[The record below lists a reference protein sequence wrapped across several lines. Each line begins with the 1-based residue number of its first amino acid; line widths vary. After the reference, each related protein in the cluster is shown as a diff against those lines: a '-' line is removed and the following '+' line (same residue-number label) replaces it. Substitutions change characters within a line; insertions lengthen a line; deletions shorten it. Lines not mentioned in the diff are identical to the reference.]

1 MFDKLSNIL
10 SKFKYS
16 PEYRPALRYAFGSSL
31 IMALVMLTGAELGY
45 IIPML
50 ALNFLGPGSV
60 QPGVKQSVGF
70 VLIVAASSIFAYIF
84 TAFFYD
90 YMLIYIPLL
99 ALILIWVYYTTAISM
114 VTKLFLLIS
123 LLASPVP
130 IPWMDIKTWSFILAG
145 TLTTGAVFTIIV
157 VWIVFALFP
166 DRKMDKPG
174 QKVKKTLPANSV
186 PKDIRLQ
193 NALKI
198 FLVTFPVVLLFIFF
212 QGGNA
217 LLVLIYIVILA
228 MLPRSAG
235 RMAGKGKIYGNI
247 IGGLVTIFFYEIL
260 TIVPNFFFF
269 IMLFLGTALLFSEIV
284 FAGKSYSVLFKTGFS
299 TLTLIIGSTTNSTD
313 NAANEIWLRIFQ
325 VMLAV
330 IYVVGA
336 YYILDAFMLKQ
347 LHRHERF
354 YNRKIVTKT

>member
-1 MFDKLSNIL
+1 MLDKFSNIW
-10 SKFKYS
+10 SRFKYS
-16 PEYRPALRYAFGSSL
+16 PEYRPALRYAFGSTL
-31 IMALVMLTGAELGY
+31 IMALVMSTGAELGY

-50 ALNFLGPGSV
+50 ALNFLGPGSK
-60 QPGVKQSVGF
+60 QPNLKQSIGF
-70 VLIVAASSIFAYIF
+70 IVIVAASSIFAFVF
-84 TAFFYD
+84 TAFFYE

-99 ALILIWVYYTTAISM
+99 ALILIWIYYTTSISI

-130 IPWMDIKTWSFILAG
+130 VPGMDIKVWSYILAG
-145 TLTTGAVFTIIV
+145 TLTSGAVFTMIV

-166 DRKMDKPG
+166 DREKDVLAQTTQKP
-174 QKVKKTLPANSV
+174 QVKVV
-186 PKDIRLQ
+186 PKDIRIR
-193 NALKI
+193 NALEI
-198 FLVTFPVVLLFIFF
+198 FIVTFPIVLLFIFF

-228 MLPRSAG
+228 MLPRSSG

-247 IGGLVTIFFYEIL
+247 IGGLITIVFYEIL

-269 IMLFLGTALLFSEIV
+269 IILFLGTALVFSEIV
-284 FAGKSYSVLFKTGFS
+284 FAGKKYSGLFKTGFS

-313 NAANEIWLRIFQ
+313 SAANEIWLRVFQ

-330 IYVVGA
+330 FYVVGA
-336 YYILDAFMLKQ
+336 YYIWDAFLLKR
-347 LHRHERF
+347 LHHRKRF
-354 YNRKIVTKT
+354 YKRKTLAKI